1 MIRNILKGLNGEY
14 EYTRIL
20 GALGVVSYIVGA
32 HIFEAWTVFWQS
44 KPFDVVA
51 YCAAFPAGLAVAVGV
66 IATAAANKDKSTEVA
81 KVIRDTGSLPGAT
94 P

>member
-1 MIRNILKGLNGEY
+1 MKILNILRGITGEF
-14 EYTRIL
+14 EITRTL
-20 GALGVVSYIVGA
+20 GSLGVLTYIIGA
-32 HIFEAWTVFWQS
+32 HAFLCWTVIHQD

-66 IATAAANKDKSTEVA
+66 IATAAGQKDKAVA
-81 KVIRDTGSLPGAT
+81 AAQKTVAET